1 MTQRE
6 SKAGDIGAGT
16 IRAVAIAISGPFLL
30 AAAPASF
37 AQEAAAPAPSEP
49 AVAGPLLAD
58 SNPADP
64 AAPIPPERWYET
76 LRLSGSLSFDYRLRH
91 TSGATD
97 QDLYGLLSA
106 DYGDA
111 QSQPVTAHLVARS
124 AYDLDGHTKQTGA
137 YVFNSLEDTYQDR
150 LTAQLYE
157 AWVGGALS
165 GAIASWKAGR
175 FYVDDTPVETYV
187 DGARFETS
195 ETAALRM
202 KFGAYGGLPSHLYES
217 SPSGDLILGAF
228 AEARAWRGGRTRLD
242 WMLVEDQ
249 QVFADH
255 SNDLYAIS
263 QWQQVGERV
272 DLFGRFTFLES
283 ESRDLSLR
291 ATYAD
296 AAAKFHGQLAY
307 FELFNAQK
315 SLAIE
320 FDPYFNSAF
329 DYEPYRQIQL
339 NAGQALG
346 DHLDLSGGFD
356 VRRLTHDSSEGT
368 FNHDFER
375 FYLVPTLIGL
385 PDEGTSIT
393 ATGELWIATPER
405 FATVGGEIDHE
416 FSKAVKA
423 DVGTAYSL
431 YKYDILLSQELD
443 RVRTYY
449 AGIDWKASAKL
460 RLRLE
465 YDWEEDP
472 FDHYQTLRMR
482 ATWTF

>member
-1 MTQRE
+1 MTQR
-6 SKAGDIGAGT
+6 AGT
-16 IRAVAIAISGPFLL
+16 GQGIGPRPTRAGAIATLGLLL
-30 AAAPASF
+30 AAPSGAV
-37 AQEAAAPAPSEP
+37 AQEAAAPAPADP
-49 AVAGPLLAD
+49 AVAGPEAL
-58 SNPADP
+58 
-64 AAPIPPERWYET
+64 PPPPRWYEE

-91 TSGATD
+91 TSDATD
-97 QDLYGLLSA
+97 QDLYALLSA

-111 QSQPVTAHLVARS
+111 ATQPVTAHLVARS
-124 AYDLDGHTKQTGA
+124 AFDLDGNINHAGS
-137 YVFNSLEDTYQDR
+137 YVYDSLEDTYQDR

-175 FYVDDTPVETYV
+175 FFVDDTPVSTYV
-187 DGARFETS
+187 DGVRFETS
-195 ETAALRM
+195 ESSVARL

-217 SPSGDLILGAF
+217 SPQGDLILGAF
-228 AEARAWRGGRTRLD
+228 AEARAWHGGRTRLD
-242 WMLVEDQ
+242 WMRVDDE

-255 SNDLYAIS
+255 TNELYALS

-283 ESRDLSLR
+283 ESRDLQLR
-291 ATYAD
+291 GSYAD
-296 AAAKFHGQLAY
+296 PAAKFHGQLSY
-307 FELFNAQK
+307 FELFNTQK

-320 FDPYFNSAF
+320 FDPYFNSTF
-329 DYEPYRQIQL
+329 DYEPYRQIQV

-346 DHLDLSGGFD
+346 DHFDLSGGFD

-385 PDEGTSIT
+385 PDAGTSISL
-393 ATGELWIATPER
+393 TGELWIATPER
-405 FATVGGEIDHE
+405 YATVGGEIDHD
-416 FSKAVKA
+416 FSKQVKA
-423 DVGTAYSL
+423 DVGTSYAL
-431 YKYDILLSQELD
+431 YKYDLFQNQELD

-460 RLRLE
+460 RLRADYAYE
-465 YDWEEDP
+465 QDA
-472 FDHYQTLRMR
+472 FDIYQTVRVR

>member
-1 MTQRE
+1 MTRRV
-6 SKAGDIGAGT
+6 STARDFGART
-16 IRAVAIAISGPFLL
+16 LRTVATATSGLL
-30 AAAPASF
+30 LSGAASPAF
-37 AQEAAAPAPSEP
+37 AQEAAAPALVAPD
-49 AVAGPLLAD
+49 AAGPLLAD
-58 SNPADP
+58 A
-64 AAPIPPERWYET
+64 AAPIPPERWYEA
-76 LRLSGSLSFDYRLRH
+76 LRLSGSLSFDYRLRR
-91 TSGATD
+91 TSDASD

-124 AYDLDGHTKQTGA
+124 AYDLDGHTNHTGS
-137 YVFNSLEDTYQDR
+137 YVFDSLEDTYQDR

-157 AWVGGALS
+157 AWVGGALT

-187 DGARFETS
+187 DGVRFETS

-202 KFGAYGGLPSHLYES
+202 KLGAYGGLPSHLYES
-217 SPSGDLILGAF
+217 SPTGDLILGAF
-228 AEARAWRGGRTRLD
+228 AEARAWKGGRTRLD
-242 WMLVEDQ
+242 WMRVDDQ
-249 QVFADH
+249 QIFADH
-255 SNDLYAIS
+255 LNDLYAIS

-283 ESRDLSLR
+283 ESRDLTLR

-296 AAAKFHGQLAY
+296 PAAKFHGQLAY

-329 DYEPYRQIQL
+329 DYEPYRQIQV
-339 NAGQALG
+339 NAAQGIG

-385 PDEGTSIT
+385 PDEGTSISV
-393 ATGELWIATPER
+393 TGELWIATPER
-405 FATVGGEIDHE
+405 FATIGGELDHE
-416 FSKAVKA
+416 FSKEVKA
-423 DVGTAYSL
+423 DVGTSYSL

-460 RLRLE
+460 RLRLD
-465 YDWEEDP
+465 YAWEEDP
-472 FDHYQTLRMR
+472 FDRYQTVRMR